1 MHSKMCSNAPF
12 IYQCWGV
19 IHCKYFK
26 AVEPMFFWSIWN
38 AGFNQAKIIFRPD
51 TYFAWDS
58 QAFYQS
64 PRMIRRPII
73 KSCFN
78 GIAWWFISR
87 LAFHVWKHTG
97 SAVIKQQKI
106 TLTSS
111 LSYGYQNVYFN
122 YVLTPWQSKVFHHVK
137 HLRTRGKCKKHES
150 QVSVFDISLAF
161 SNVRVFYSSI
171 SILIEFYLS
180 WIFLSFRSFSWGI
193 WSLVTCFDQSCAS
206 KNI

>member
-1 MHSKMCSNAPF
+1 MHSKTCSTAPF
-12 IYQCWGV
+12 ICQCWGV

-26 AVEPMFFWSIWN
+26 AVDQMFCWSIWN

-51 TYFAWDS
+51 AYFAWDS

-87 LAFHVWKHTG
+87 RAFHIWKHTG

-122 YVLTPWQSKVFHHVK
+122 YVLTPWQSKVFHPPTVP
-137 HLRTRGKCKKHES
+137 
-150 QVSVFDISLAF
+150 VSVFLRDMVGCGRFCISSRQGRLRRGLFLLIFHYLYFVSSDVEINF
-161 SNVRVFYSSI
+161 SLGQKQTVLLMCGLRGQFIIY
-171 SILIEFYLS
+171 
-180 WIFLSFRSFSWGI
+180 
-193 WSLVTCFDQSCAS
+193 
-206 KNI
+206 